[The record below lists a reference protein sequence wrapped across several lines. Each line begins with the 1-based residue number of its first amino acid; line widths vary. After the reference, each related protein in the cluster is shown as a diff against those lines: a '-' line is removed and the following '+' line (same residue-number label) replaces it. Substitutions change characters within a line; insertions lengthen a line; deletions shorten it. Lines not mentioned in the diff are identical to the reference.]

1 MKKYVSLLLVLI
13 MIFTLTACGGDGGG
27 KSPSESPAPAE
38 SGQKQSI
45 DAELERLKE
54 LYDGKWINEDPY
66 DGPFTM
72 EVLSTTSVSM
82 TYEASGSNVCDL
94 FYSAA
99 DLTSISVSL
108 NGMSLGK
115 YSIDTQTGI
124 LSFSPNETD
133 VFTYTKNNEY

>member
-1 MKKYVSLLLVLI
+1 MKRFIVLLLSLALV
-13 MIFTLTACGGDGGG
+13 FTLAACGGDGGG

-38 SGQKQSI
+38 SGEKQSV

-72 EVLSTTSVSM
+72 EVLSTTSVII
-82 TYEASGSNVCDL
+82 TYEATGSNVCDL
-94 FYSAA
+94 FYSAD

-108 NGMSLGK
+108 SGMSLGK

-124 LSFSPNETD
+124 LSFRPNDTD
-133 VFTYTKNNEY
+133 VFTYTKE

>member
-1 MKKYVSLLLVLI
+1 MKKHILLFLVLI
-13 MIFTLTACGGDGGG
+13 MIFTLAACGGDGGG
-27 KSPSESPAPAE
+27 KSPSESPATAE
-38 SGQKQSI
+38 SGEKQSV

-72 EVLSTTSVSM
+72 EVLSTTSIRM

-94 FYSAA
+94 FYSAD

-108 NGMSLGK
+108 SGMSLGK
-115 YSIDTQTGI
+115 YSIDTHTGI

-133 VFTYTKNNEY
+133 IFTYTKK

>member
-1 MKKYVSLLLVLI
+1 MKRFIVLLLALALV
-13 MIFTLTACGGDGGG
+13 FTLAACGGGSGGEAL
-27 KSPSESPAPAE
+27 PENPATVE
-38 SGQKQSI
+38 SGEKQSV

-94 FYSAA
+94 FYSAD

-108 NGMSLGK
+108 SGMSLGK
-115 YSIDTQTGI
+115 YSIDPQTGI
-124 LSFSPNETD
+124 LSFRPNDTD
-133 VFTYTKNNEY
+133 VFTYTKE